1 MVTFKLG
8 NMGLPRRLSG
18 KESICQCRAAG
29 SILGQEDPL
38 RKEMENHSSTLAW
51 EIHCQQSLGAAV
63 HGVAQ
68 ELNTI

>member
-1 MVTFKLG
+1 MITFKLG
-8 NMGLPRRLSG
+8 NMGLPRRFSG

-38 RKEMENHSSTLAW
+38 GKEMANHSRTLAW

-68 ELNTI
+68 ELNTT